1 MSTRQTHY
9 ILGLFLIFGTA
20 AQLAH
25 GDDWPQWLGPH
36 RDGVWRESGIIEQF
50 PEGGPTVKWRTPIGG
65 GYSGPAVV
73 GNRVF
78 VTDRQLAGGQRIS
91 PNAFDRSPTQGSE
104 RVLCL
109 DAESGEI
116 LWTHEYPCEY
126 SISYAAGPRTTP
138 VVTGGKLYSVGAEG
152 DLVCLDAETGEPLWS
167 KQFKEDYDMPAPVW
181 GFSGHP
187 LVDGKRL
194 ICLVGGQGSVAV
206 AFDKDSGEEI
216 WRSLS
221 AAEPGYCPPVILE
234 LGGKRQ
240 LIIWHPQAINGL
252 DPETGEVYWSTPF
265 DVRAGMTIPTPRQA
279 GQRLFVTNF
288 YDGPMMLEFKEG
300 QAGPDLLWRG
310 NSHSERNTDK
320 LHSVMSTPV
329 IQDGHIYGVDSYGQ
343 LRCLDLETGERSWED
358 LTASGSTG
366 DLRDSS
372 NRWANVFL
380 IPHEDRFFLANEKGD
395 LIIAKLTPTGYEELS
410 RAHVIEADNPMPGRK
425 VVWSHPALANRCA
438 YLRNDSEIICV
449 DLSKD

>member
-1 MSTRQTHY
+1 VPEPQ
-9 ILGLFLIFGTA
+9 F
-20 AQLAH
+20 AH
-25 GDDWPQWLGPH
+25 GDDWPQWLGPR
-36 RDGVWRESGIIEQF
+36 RDGVWRESGILEQF
-50 PEGGPTVKWRTPIGG
+50 PKGGPTVKWRTPIGG

-73 GNRVF
+73 GKRVY

-91 PNAFDRSPTQGSE
+91 DNAFDRSSTHGSE

-126 SISYAAGPRTTP
+126 TISYAAGPRTTP

-152 DLVCLDAETGEPLWS
+152 NLACLDAETGELLWS

-181 GFSGHP
+181 GFAGHP
-187 LVDGKRL
+187 LVDGERL
-194 ICLVGGQGSVAV
+194 ICLVGGKGSVAV
-206 AFDKDSGEEI
+206 AFNKDSGEEI

-221 AAEPGYCPPVILE
+221 AAEPGYCPPVIFE

-252 DPETGEVYWSTPF
+252 DPETGKVYWSAPF
-265 DVRAGMTIPTPRQA
+265 DVKAGMTIATPRQA

-288 YDGPMMLEFKEG
+288 YDGPMLLEFKDG
-300 QAGPDLLWRG
+300 QAEPDLLWRG

-329 IQDGHIYGVDSYGQ
+329 IQDGHIFGVDSYGQ
-343 LRCLDLETGERSWED
+343 LRCLDLETGERIWED

-366 DLRDSS
+366 DTRDSS

-395 LIIAKLTPTGYEELS
+395 LIVAKLTPSGYEELS
-410 RAHVIEADNPMPGRK
+410 RAHVLEPDNTMPGRN
-425 VVWSHPALANRCA
+425 VVWSHPAFANRCA
-438 YLRNDSEIICV
+438 YMRNDKEIVCV
-449 DLSKD
+449 DLSKHD